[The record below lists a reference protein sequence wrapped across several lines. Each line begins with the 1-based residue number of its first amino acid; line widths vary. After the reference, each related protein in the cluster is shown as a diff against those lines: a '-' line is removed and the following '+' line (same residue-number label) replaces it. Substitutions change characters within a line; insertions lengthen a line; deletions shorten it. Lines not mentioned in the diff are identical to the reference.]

1 MLTQVIHFVLT
12 MLPVGERVWMM
23 VARDTDV
30 NTVVADLEEKAK
42 AKA

>member
-1 MLTQVIHFVLT
+1 MQVSAPWMTARSIQ
-12 MLPVGERVWMM
+12 GEVWMM